1 MASSL
6 TKNKPSVSVSS
17 SSPCIPC
24 RPNSKPRNSET
35 GDLMRRSFR
44 ANPFP
49 ADLSLRNSTGREI
62 SRVEFGDKE
71 NQNDKDQNSN
81 AFKTPKGAKN
91 FMSPTISA
99 VSKINPSPRKKI
111 LSDKNDVSRSF
122 DKTHHHQVRSSVSFS
137 DVVSFIGEDTDQEQI
152 CVDEKKQLYEEESHD
167 ITHVT
172 DFDENHGNKSN
183 GDFDDSSPLPPSLP
197 YTFPVLGSHEVDSS
211 VAPYDPKKNYLS
223 PRPQFLHYR
232 PNPRIEHHFDECK
245 QLEELFNSE
254 SSSSE
259 SDLSAED
266 SQLEEE
272 VASQEVVVAVEEEA
286 EVIQDKNDTEHS
298 EAVESDEE
306 VLVVSEG
313 TEEEETHQ
321 ISKQSL
327 FKTSKLL
334 GWILVLGVSYL
345 LLVSPVTLTQ
355 PNISQASHF
364 LKFHIPVEITKS
376 ATESFEQLS
385 VKLRMWAESSFVYMD
400 KLISS
405 LREKEGYGP
414 FQYHNLTDILVDTR
428 LSYTAFETPRGEIT
442 VAGLLVDGQ
451 KWSLEMDMEE
461 DNGVH
466 QELEEPE
473 NSGEI
478 DLEYVDEEDG
488 NDFEQ
493 ESEGGEVNSI
503 VCESDKQTEFKM
515 DTDTDINGG
524 EGYSES
530 LSEDEESGDQEA
542 DGIEGKK
549 EYEEIDQK
557 NLEEVHE
564 SETRSAQNDVK
575 NIESEITMATDT
587 EMNGG
592 KRYSESLSEEEESGG
607 QETDGFEGQREYEAN
622 DQNNME
628 AADSD
633 AHQLDDVESAAIS
646 GHQQI
651 DNEVANPE
659 TGSEEEGIMEIAE
672 SSDVSAEVSD
682 VDGGNLEEESSIGDE
697 VVNTADWKE
706 ILLSNQ
712 KKVVV
717 LFSTVMVLLA
727 AASGFL
733 LAKKKAKPVM
743 MLHED
748 GEPRTISDAKEV
760 NFEQVPVENLI
771 KERLPSL
778 NFQEEED
785 VDDDREREVSSFP
798 SEMSFSFHKNK
809 SLHSCNNRDDLKEYQ
824 SGGGRK
830 SNDSGEST
838 ASSASEYSIGSVSYG
853 SFTTY
858 EKIQKR
864 SGRKEEM
871 VTPVRRSSRIR
882 NHQHSGQ

>member
-530 LSEDEESGDQEA
+530 LSEDEE
-542 DGIEGKK
+542 K
-549 EYEEIDQK
+549 
-557 NLEEVHE
+557 
-564 SETRSAQNDVK
+564 
-575 NIESEITMATDT
+575 
-587 EMNGG
+587 
-592 KRYSESLSEEEESGG
+592 SGG